1 MAPDGGS
8 IMRAK
13 KYLIAAALAVLWP
26 LTAAAGDASV
36 KSLSD
41 QVQKAI
47 QAGDWQ
53 GAATALKELIPKDG
67 RWSNYQALGD
77 VQYNLGQYDDAVTS
91 FDSAI
96 SGALA
101 DKQTSHDTIATAL
114 SQMFMAKG
122 HALAQLGKDDDA
134 ITSFTEA
141 AEEMSNPGQAYF
153 NICALEYNDSLT
165 TLDPVKACDKAIAA
179 DPTLADAYFIKG
191 SILVSKATIDANG
204 KQTFPPGT
212 GEALQKYLDLA
223 PNGAH
228 AQDARDMLGAV
239 QK

>member
-1 MAPDGGS
+1 
-8 IMRAK
+8 MRAK
-13 KYLIAAALAVLWP
+13 EFILAAALAALWP
-26 LTAAAGDASV
+26 VMAAASDTDTKA
-36 KSLSD
+36 LND
-41 QVQKAI
+41 QVQKSIA
-47 QAGDWQ
+47 AGDWQ

-77 VQYNLGQYDDAVTS
+77 VDYNLGQYQDAVTA

-101 DKQTSHDTIATAL
+101 DKQTGHDTLKTAL
-114 SQMFMAKG
+114 GQMFMAKG
-122 HALAQLGKDDDA
+122 HALAQLGQDNDA
-134 ITSFTEA
+134 ITAFTEA
-141 AEEMSNPGQAYF
+141 AEEMDNAGQAYF

-191 SILVSKATIDANG
+191 SILVSQAKIDDKG
-204 KQTFPPGT
+204 KQSFPPGT

-223 PNGAH
+223 PTGPH
-228 AQDARDMLGAV
+228 AQDARDMLSAV
-239 QK
+239 TK